1 MNLELI
7 EKQPLQNILRYSIPS
22 IIAMILSSFVTIID
36 GYFVSKV
43 ISKDALAAINL
54 GLPML
59 FVFLAVG
66 IMIGVGG
73 VSLSGR
79 RLGEKNINKSI
90 NGFNQTLA
98 TGIIAFI
105 LLSIFFALIL
115 KPIINYVGLNSN
127 TIDTM
132 KSYYSIM
139 LWVYP
144 FMMLNIIFG
153 MFIRC
158 EGKPNLFMINTII
171 TTVLNI
177 LLDYLFIMV
186 LQQGIK
192 GAAYA
197 SGIAVIV
204 GTLIMVKYFISSKT
218 LFYFKKYE
226 FIKEDLKQTLT
237 NGSSELIGQL
247 SASITLLFINAV
259 IMKRMGLIG
268 VAGMTII
275 GYSRYIYNMI
285 VVGFC
290 QGISPIISYSFG
302 ANKQYIGVKLRKYT
316 SRIVL
321 FLGVAF
327 YVVLNIGSTYYG
339 SIFTDDPK
347 LITLV
352 AYGLKIFSFSFIIA
366 GYNDITSG
374 YFTSIGYAKQ
384 SAIISSL
391 KGLVLL
397 MLNICLLPAIFGNT
411 GIWLIAPATE
421 IGTFFIALYFLR
433 TTLLPNCIKI

>member
-1 MNLELI
+1 MKLELI
-7 EKQPLQNILRYSIPS
+7 EKQPLQHIFKYSVPS
-22 IIAMILSSFVTIID
+22 IIAMILSSFVTIVD

-43 ISKDALAAINL
+43 IGKDALAAINL
-54 GLPML
+54 GLPIL

-73 VSLSGR
+73 VSLAGR
-79 RLGEKNINKSI
+79 RLGEKNIDKSI

-105 LLSIFFALIL
+105 LLSIFFTLIL
-115 KPIINYVGLNSN
+115 EPIIYYVGLESN
-127 TIDTM
+127 TIDIM
-132 KSYYSIM
+132 KSYYRIM

-144 FMMLNIIFG
+144 FMMINIIFG
-153 MFIRC
+153 MFMRC
-158 EGKPNLFMINTII
+158 EGKPNLFMINTMI

-177 LLDYLFIMV
+177 MLDYLFIV
-186 LQQGIK
+186 ILQQGIK

-204 GTLIMVKYFISSKT
+204 GTLIMAGYFISSQT
-218 LFYFKKYE
+218 LFYFKKHK
-226 FIKEDLKQTLT
+226 FIKEDLEQTLT

-285 VVGFC
+285 VVGFG
-290 QGISPIISYSFG
+290 QGISPMISYSFG
-302 ANKQYIGVKLRKYT
+302 AKNYDVGVILRKYT

-321 FLGVAF
+321 FLGIAF
-327 YVVLNIGSTYYG
+327 YIVLNIGGAYYG
-339 SIFTDDPK
+339 SIFTNDTK
-347 LITLV
+347 LIELV
-352 AYGLKIFSFSFIIA
+352 DYGLKLFSFSFIIA
-366 GYNDITSG
+366 GYNDITSF

-397 MLNICLLPAIFGNT
+397 IINIYLLPIIFGDI
-411 GIWLIAPATE
+411 GIWLIAPVTE
-421 IGTFFIALYFLR
+421 IGTFLIALYFLR
-433 TTLLPNCIKI
+433 TTLLPNNIKI

>member
-1 MNLELI
+1 MDLELI
-7 EKQPLQNILRYSIPS
+7 EKQPLQSILKYSIPS
-22 IIAMILSSFVTIID
+22 IIAMILSSFVTITD
-36 GYFVSKV
+36 GYFVSK
-43 ISKDALAAINL
+43 IIGKDALAAINL

-73 VSLSGR
+73 VSLAGR
-79 RLGEKNINKSI
+79 RLGEKNIDISI

-105 LLSIFFALIL
+105 LLAIFFTLIL
-115 KPIINYVGLNSN
+115 EPIIYYVALESKI
-127 TIDTM
+127 IDTM
-132 KSYYSIM
+132 KSYYGIM

-144 FMMLNIIFG
+144 FMVLNIILG

-158 EGKPNLFMINTII
+158 EGKPNLFMINTMI
-171 TTVLNI
+171 TTVLNC
-177 LLDYLFIMV
+177 LLDYVFIVV

-204 GTLIMVKYFISSKT
+204 GTLIMAGYFISSKT
-218 LFYFKKYE
+218 LFHFKKYK

-247 SASITLLFINAV
+247 SASITLVFINAV
-259 IMKRMGLIG
+259 IMKRMRLIG

-285 VVGFC
+285 VVGFG
-290 QGISPIISYSFG
+290 QGISPMISYSFG
-302 ANKQYIGVKLRKYT
+302 ANKYDIGGILRKYT

-321 FLGVAF
+321 LLGVAF
-327 YVVLNIGSTYYG
+327 YGILNIGSTYYG
-339 SIFTDDPK
+339 SIFTNDTE
-347 LITLV
+347 LIALV
-352 AYGLKIFSFSFIIA
+352 AYGLKIFGLSFIIA
-366 GYNDITSG
+366 GYNDITSF

-397 MLNICLLPAIFGNT
+397 IINIYLLPAVFGDT

-421 IGTFFIALYFLR
+421 IGTFLIALYFLR
-433 TTLLPNCIKI
+433 TTLLPNRIKI

>member
-43 ISKDALAAINL
+43 IGKDALAAINL

-73 VSLSGR
+73 VSLAGR
-79 RLGEKNINKSI
+79 RLGEKSIDKSI
-90 NGFNQTLA
+90 NGFNQTLV
-98 TGIIAFI
+98 TGIITFI
-105 LLSIFFALIL
+105 FLSIFFALII
-115 KPIINYVGLNSN
+115 KPIIYHVGLNSN

-177 LLDYLFIMV
+177 LLDYVFIMV

-204 GTLIMVKYFISSKT
+204 GTLIMVKYFINSKT
-218 LFYFKKYE
+218 LFLFKKFE
-226 FIKEDLKQTLT
+226 FIKADLKQTLT
-237 NGSSELIGQL
+237 NGSSEFIGQL
-247 SASITLLFINAV
+247 SASITLFFINVV

-302 ANKQYIGVKLRKYT
+302 ANKHDIGVKLRKYT

-327 YVVLNIGSTYYG
+327 YVVLNIGSTHYG
-339 SIFTDDPK
+339 SIFTNDTK

-397 MLNICLLPAIFGNT
+397 MLNIFLLPALFGNT
-411 GIWLIAPATE
+411 GIWLIAPVTE